1 MTGKQV
7 SLEFLDLAD
16 NMLTDKDGLRTLTK
30 DNEGKQMNYVKEVQI
45 LEMLFIQYVFL
56 NDDGKISF
64 TEKFVLK
71 NYYHKFKDVF
81 SVKDI
86 EYINN
91 SLESVNMVQ
100 NIKDFIKVNKIKN
113 AVISHVVNNISKK
126 YLSKKRYRDLVVSLE
141 QNFLN

>member
-16 NMLTDKDGLRTLTK
+16 NMLTDKEGLRTLTK

-64 TEKFVLK
+64 TEKLVLK

-126 YLSKKRYRDLVVSLE
+126 YLSKKRYKDLIVSLE

>member
-16 NMLTDKDGLRTLTK
+16 NMLTDKEGLRTLTK

-91 SLESVNMVQ
+91 SLEFVNMVQ

-126 YLSKKRYRDLVVSLE
+126 YLSNKRYKDLIVSLE

>member
-64 TEKFVLK
+64 TEKLVLK

-126 YLSKKRYRDLVVSLE
+126 YLSKKRYKDLIVSLE